1 MSSDTWTPSEVF
13 SNSEPFNE
21 SMWRLINKE
30 GKSSTSK
37 VVDTADEVDAL
48 EALVYHSRDIDR
60 VDTGKLHRL
69 IATPF
74 QIRDSKNISRFRG
87 PYDPGV
93 LYAADSFECAA
104 AEKSFRQ
111 VQVLK
116 NSPEMTRIGPTRHTA
131 IHIAIKTKVIDVRLG
146 PYSKDAKI
154 FADPKKYEKTQEFGR
169 IAREAGLG
177 GIVYKSVRS
186 SFPARCI
193 AVLTPKAIAK
203 PDPISSDENWEL
215 TVRANTALWIN
226 SGSVNPPKSVTIVF
240 GAASEQCNDRLRP
253 QPE

>member
-1 MSSDTWTPSEVF
+1 MSLDTWTPSGVL
-13 SNSEPFNE
+13 SNSESFDE

-30 GKSSTSK
+30 GRSSTSK
-37 VVDTADEVDAL
+37 VVDTAEEVDAL
-48 EALVYHSRDIDR
+48 ETLVYQSRDINK

-74 QIRDSKNISRFRG
+74 EMRDSKNVSRFRG

-93 LYAADSFECAA
+93 LYATDSFECAA

-116 NSPEMTRIGPTRHTA
+116 NSPEMVRIGPSQHTA
-131 IHIAIKTKVIDVRLG
+131 IQIAVKTKVVDVRLG
-146 PYSKDAKI
+146 PYIKDATI
-154 FADPKKYEKTQEFGR
+154 FNDPKNYGKTQEFGR
-169 IAREAGLG
+169 IVRQARLG

-186 SFPARCI
+186 SFAARCI

-203 PDPISSDENWEL
+203 PNPISSDENWEL
-215 TVRANTALWIN
+215 TVQGNTALWIN
-226 SGSVNPPKSVTIVF
+226 SGSINPPESVTIVF
-240 GAASEQCNDRLRP
+240 GAASGI
-253 QPE
+253 